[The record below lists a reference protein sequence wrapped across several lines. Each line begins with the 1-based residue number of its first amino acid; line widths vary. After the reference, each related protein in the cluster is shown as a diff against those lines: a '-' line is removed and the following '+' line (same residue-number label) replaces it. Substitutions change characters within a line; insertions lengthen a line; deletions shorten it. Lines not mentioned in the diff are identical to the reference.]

1 MCKQVAQELTDL
13 GVLDVLVV
21 QSVVETEPVALG
33 ADREA

>member
-13 GVLDVLVV
+13 GVLDLLVV
-21 QSVVETEPVALG
+21 QSVVETEPFAFG